1 MGTDIAFWIIAI
13 VAVGSAV
20 SVVVARD
27 LFRAALMLMLCFFAV
42 AGIYGTLSADFLAI
56 AQILIYVGAVA
67 VLVIFVIMLTR
78 NLQQGNPFNK
88 FAVPAFFICALLL
101 AGFIFVTVNTNWLAV
116 EPATEVARVPQGEPT
131 TAAIAG
137 AIFDKYSGFLLPLE
151 IGATLLVAAVIG
163 AIALVREK

>member
-13 VAVGSAV
+13 VAVISAI

-27 LFRAALMLMLCFFAV
+27 LFRAALMLVLCFFAV
-42 AGIYGTLSADFLAI
+42 AGIYATLSADFLAI

-67 VLVIFVIMLTR
+67 VLVIFALMLTKDLR
-78 NLQQGNPFNK
+78 RGNPFNR

-116 EPATEVARVPQGEPT
+116 EPATGVAQIPQGEPT

-137 AIFDKYSGFLLPLE
+137 TIFDKYSGFLLPLE
-151 IGATLLVAAVIG
+151 IGAALLVAAVIG